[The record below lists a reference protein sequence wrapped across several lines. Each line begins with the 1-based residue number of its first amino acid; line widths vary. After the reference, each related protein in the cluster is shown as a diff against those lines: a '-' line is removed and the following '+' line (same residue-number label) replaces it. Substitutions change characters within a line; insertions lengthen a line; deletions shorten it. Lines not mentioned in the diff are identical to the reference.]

1 MAAVEQRYAQA
12 LADLVAKGAIP
23 ADTLRREL
31 GLVAATVRAS
41 APLRLVL
48 SSPAV
53 AWEQKK
59 PVLETMAARLGLS
72 RLTRNFLLV
81 AAERGRAGHLE
92 GIDAAFEQLLL
103 EREGIVKAEIASAR
117 SLSAAER
124 SAIESELARR
134 LGRKLDTRYR
144 TDAALVGGFVARVGD
159 QVYDGSIRG
168 RLDRLRHHLLTNN

>member
-12 LADLVAKGAIP
+12 LADLVGRGAIP
-23 ADTLRREL
+23 ADALRREL
-31 GLVAATVRAS
+31 GLVAATVQAS

-48 SSPAV
+48 ASPAV
-53 AWEQKK
+53 AWEQKR
-59 PVLETMAARLGLS
+59 PVLEAIAAKLGLS

-81 AAERGRAGHLE
+81 TAKRGRAGHLD

-117 SLSAAER
+117 SLSAGERASIEAELSR
-124 SAIESELARR
+124 HT
-134 LGRKLDTRYR
+134 GRKLDARYR
-144 TDAALVGGFVARVGD
+144 TEAALVGGFVARVGD

-168 RLDRLRHHLLTNN
+168 RLERLRHHLLTNN